1 MGPLQPLARLGTRSR
16 RPIGLQ
22 DPTGPV
28 GQKEAATAV
37 TCVAAGDLNA
47 NLNDAVPGQNGYATG
62 NAKTLHIR
70 ISNNGTDDTLT
81 LYAYNYTFGG
91 WSQLYL
97 PLGIKNGGDTT
108 VNDAYKLAQWTT
120 ISGVFQVQVP
130 IDGIDRIAFV
140 HDGSLDDMVVQAA
153 VTTF

>member
-1 MGPLQPLARLGTRSR
+1 MGPLQPLARLGVRSR
-16 RPIGLQ
+16 CPIGLQ
-22 DPTGPV
+22 NPEGPPGPIQRQTQV
-28 GQKEAATAV
+28 ATVEASDLS
-37 TCVAAGDLNA
+37 AALNS
-47 NLNDAVPGQNGYATG
+47 AVPGQNGYATG

-70 ISNNGTDDTLT
+70 ISNDGTDDTLT

-140 HDGSLDDMVVQAA
+140 NDGALADMVVQAA

>member
-16 RPIGLQ
+16 CPIGLRNPDGPPGPIQ
-22 DPTGPV
+22 PPT
-28 GQKEAATAV
+28 QV
-37 TCVAAGDLNA
+37 TCVAAGVLNA
-47 NLNDAVPGQNGYATG
+47 NLNDATPGENGYATG

-70 ISNNGTDDTLT
+70 ISNDGTGDTLT

-120 ISGVFQVQVP
+120 ITGVFQVQVP

-140 HDGSLDDMVVQAA
+140 HDGSLGNMVVQAA